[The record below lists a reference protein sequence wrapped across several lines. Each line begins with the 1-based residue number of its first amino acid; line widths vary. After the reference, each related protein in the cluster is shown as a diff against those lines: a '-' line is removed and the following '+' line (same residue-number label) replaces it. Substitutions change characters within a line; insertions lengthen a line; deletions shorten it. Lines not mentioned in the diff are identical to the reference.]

1 LVVVLFF
8 GQYGEP
14 EMIGALAKKICLILL
29 TSFFSATFGWIPGLF
44 IRKRRKKDG
53 GPRKQ
58 INQKDSK

>member
-1 LVVVLFF
+1 
-8 GQYGEP
+8 
-14 EMIGALAKKICLILL
+14 MIGALAKKICLILL